1 MRFTKLHGAG
11 NDYLFT
17 DGRQQADWPAV
28 ARAISDRHFGVG
40 ADGVILALPSTTA
53 DLRMQMFNADGSEGE
68 MCGNGIRCLVR
79 FALERN
85 LAHLR
90 QGQPVRVETAAGVK
104 TVTPIFTNGV
114 ITAARVGMG
123 KPILRPAD
131 VPVNTAMLNSP
142 SRVGKG
148 SGVRS
153 AEGSV
158 LQGQLV
164 AHSPSPHRGEG
175 LGVRSGPDAPLLDHP
190 LTVDSHALRLTCVSM
205 GNPHAVAFIQQP
217 VADFPLHQVGPKV
230 EHHPFFPRRVNFEI
244 VNVVDRTRL
253 VQRTWER
260 GSGETMA
267 CGTGACAVAVAAR
280 LHGLTDDTVDITLP
294 GGALRITWDGVGEV
308 VMEGPVAEV
317 FDVEWDTAAATKL

>member
-28 ARAISDRHFGVG
+28 ARAISHRHLGVG

-53 DLRMQMFNADGSEGE
+53 DIRMRMFNADGSEGE

-79 FALERN
+79 FAMENN
-85 LAHLR
+85 LAQR
-90 QGQPVRVETAAGVK
+90 PKGRPFRVETLAGIK
-104 TVTPIFTNGV
+104 TVEPVLTNGV
-114 ITAARVGMG
+114 ITGARVGMG

-131 VPVNTAMLNSP
+131 IPVNTAMLTTSSP
-142 SRVGKG
+142 SLAGKG
-148 SGVRS
+148 PGVRS
-153 AEGSV
+153 ADLRDTPARPEPVEG
-158 LQGQLV
+158 
-164 AHSPSPHRGEG
+164 
-175 LGVRSGPDAPLLDHP
+175 PLMDHL

-205 GNPHAVAFIQQP
+205 GNPHAVAFLTTPI
-217 VADFPLHQVGPKV
+217 ADFPLHQVGPKV

-244 VNVVDRTRL
+244 VNVVDRGHLNVR
-253 VQRTWER
+253 VWER

-280 LHGLTDDTVDITLP
+280 LHGLTDDTVDITLH
-294 GGALRITWDGVGEV
+294 GGTLRITWDGVGEV
-308 VMEGPVAEV
+308 VMEGPIAEV
-317 FDVEWDTAAATKL
+317 FDVEWDTKNV

>member
-28 ARAISDRHFGVG
+28 ARAISDRHVGVG
-40 ADGVILALPSTTA
+40 ADGVILALPSAIA

-85 LAHLR
+85 LAQLR
-90 QGQPVRVETAAGVK
+90 QGQSVRVETAAGVK
-104 TVTPIFTNGV
+104 TVTPIFTDGV

-131 VPVNTAMLNSP
+131 IPVNTAMLTTASP
-142 SRVGKG
+142 SLAGRGP
-148 SGVRS
+148 GVSS
-153 AEGSV
+153 AEPRDTTARPEPV
-158 LQGQLV
+158 
-164 AHSPSPHRGEG
+164 EG
-175 LGVRSGPDAPLLDHP
+175 PLMDHA
-190 LTVDSHALRLTCVSM
+190 LTLEGHALRLTCVSM
-205 GNPHAVAFIQQP
+205 GNPHAVAFLTTP

-280 LHGLTDDTVDITLP
+280 LHGLVGDTVDITLP
-294 GGALRITWDGVGEV
+294 GGTLRITWDGVGEV

-317 FDVEWDTAAATKL
+317 FDVEWPPSLSF